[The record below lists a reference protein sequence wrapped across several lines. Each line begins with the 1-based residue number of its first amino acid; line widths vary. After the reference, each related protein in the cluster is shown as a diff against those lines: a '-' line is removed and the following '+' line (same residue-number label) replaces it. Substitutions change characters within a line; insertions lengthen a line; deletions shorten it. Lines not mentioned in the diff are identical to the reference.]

1 MQVLM
6 QHTLTN
12 KATSSSVISFRILLE
27 IKSVISKTLVNNKS
41 KYFAILE
48 KQFVLF
54 SSFDTLKKIDFQLLQ
69 NKNLRPHFSA
79 CGISIPLP
87 WLFQLFKLFTIN
99 YFSFIAL
106 YFLQKNLGLKNVS
119 SAWLP
124 YFQKW
129 IMSGIAMR
137 NFFKSIV
144 EELQSSDVQQLKYI
158 LRDSFTGRFHW
169 IFSLLA

>member
-1 MQVLM
+1 M

-12 KATSSSVISFRILLE
+12 KATSSSIISFRILLE

-48 KQFVLF
+48 KQFVPF

-69 NKNLRPHFSA
+69 NKNLRLHFSA

-137 NFFKSIV
+137 NFFKSVV

-158 LRDSFTGRFHW
+158 LRDSFTGRFH
-169 IFSLLA
+169 